1 MTMSSVNLR
10 LKLDLDL
17 IFDVL
22 FVSLIEIGEDSWMG
36 ALL

>member
-22 FVSLIEIGEDSWMG
+22 FVSLIEIGEESGWE
-36 ALL
+36 L